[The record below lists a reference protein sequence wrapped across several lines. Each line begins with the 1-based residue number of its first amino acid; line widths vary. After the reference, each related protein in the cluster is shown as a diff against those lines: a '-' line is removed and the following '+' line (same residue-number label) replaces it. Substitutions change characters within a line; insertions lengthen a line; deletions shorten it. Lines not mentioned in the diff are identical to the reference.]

1 MCAVTAQLPADAPP
15 NGADLA
21 PTFFLDAEH
30 PDIRAYARELTHG
43 AADDAERARR
53 IFAAVRDGVRYDP
66 SRLPTEP
73 AEYRASHTLAA
84 RAGYCVPKAV
94 LLAAVS
100 RAAGIPARL
109 GFADVRNHLQS
120 ERLREQM
127 GTDLFV
133 WHGYGVLW
141 IDGAWR
147 KASPAFNAEL
157 CARFG
162 VVPLDFDGT
171 ADALLHQFAGDGSR
185 YMEYLDD
192 HGVYADLPLDTVL
205 GAYRAAYADLPAA

>member
-1 MCAVTAQLPADAPP
+1 MTAPIPADTPP
-15 NGADLA
+15 TDADLA
-21 PTFFLDAEH
+21 ATEFLDVGG
-30 PDIRAYARELTHG
+30 PGVLAYAREAAAG
-43 AADDAERARR
+43 ATSDAERARR
-53 IFAAVRDGVRYDP
+53 LFAAVRDDVRYDP
-66 SRLPTEP
+66 YRLPTEP
-73 AEYRASHTLAA
+73 AKYRASHTLAMRSA
-84 RAGYCVPKAV
+84 YCVPKAV
-94 LLAAVS
+94 LLAAVA
-100 RAAGIPARL
+100 RAVGIPARL

-162 VVPLDFDGT
+162 VEPLDFDGS

-192 HGVYADLPLDTVL
+192 HGVYTDLPLDTVL
-205 GAYRAAYADLPAA
+205 AAYRAAYVSLPA

>member
-1 MCAVTAQLPADAPP
+1 MRVASQIPADTPP
-15 NGADLA
+15 TDADLA
-21 PTFFLDAEH
+21 PTSFLDVEH
-30 PDIRAYARELTHG
+30 PDVRAYAQELTRG
-43 AADDAERARR
+43 TTDDAGRARR
-53 IFAAVRDGVRYDP
+53 IFAAVRDDVRYDP
-66 SRLPTEP
+66 YRLPTEP
-73 AEYRASHTLAA
+73 AEYRASHTLAT

-94 LLAAVS
+94 LLAAVA

-162 VVPLDFDGT
+162 VEPLDFDGT
-171 ADALLHQFAGDGSR
+171 ADALLHQYAGDGSR

-205 GAYRAAYADLPAA
+205 AAYRAAYTSLPAA